1 MTNEYSVNKMRV
13 ELGVIRRRIEERVD
27 QFSTM
32 DPLPENCCLQLAWDL
47 IGETI
52 TVLRNP
58 PDPES
63 IRHVAFMLNAIA
75 KGCTQFAE
83 RLDKQ

>member
-13 ELGVIRRRIEERVD
+13 ELGVIRRGIEEHVD
-27 QFSTM
+27 QFITM
-32 DPLPENCCLQLAWDL
+32 DPLPENCCLQIAWSL

-52 TVLRNP
+52 TVLGNP
-58 PDPES
+58 SDPEP

-75 KGCTQFAE
+75 KDCTQFAE